1 MTKNSSKKLPSLPQF
16 RDDSLLQTALTHRSS
31 LNENFSPSRVS
42 NERLEF
48 LGDAVLELATT
59 KFLYRKLP
67 KEDEG
72 MLTAFRSALVK
83 TTTLAQVAKSLKL
96 GEKIYMS
103 KGEEATGGRTNPS
116 ILADTTEAII
126 GALYLDQDFQKVE
139 EFLNK
144 HLFPKFDN
152 IKQQKLY
159 RDSKSL
165 LQETVQAAGNPT
177 PEYKVVT
184 AVGPDHNKE
193 FTVNVI
199 VNAEIKG
206 TGRGKS
212 KQQAQQEA
220 ARDALEKI

>member
-1 MTKNSSKKLPSLPQF
+1 MTKNSSKKLPSLPKF

-59 KFLYRKLP
+59 KFLYHKLP
-67 KEDEG
+67 KDDEG
-72 MLTAFRSALVK
+72 MLTALRSALVK
-83 TTTLAQVAKSLKL
+83 TSTLAQVAKSLKL

-116 ILADTTEAII
+116 ILADTTEAVI
-126 GALYLDQDFQKVE
+126 GALYLDQNFQKVE

-144 HLFPKFDN
+144 YLFPKFDN

-165 LQETVQAAGNPT
+165 LQETVQATGYPT

-184 AVGPDHNKE
+184 AVGPDHKKE